1 MAKKVQH
8 IPVNILPKGTT
19 RGIMMLRKYFDGYP
33 DNKNVS
39 RPHRDDGYTFILQEK
54 GITHIEI
61 DFKTY
66 RIQAPAILYLHPSQ
80 VHRLI
85 AFEKAKLSTWII
97 AEENLHQAY
106 LRALNDLMPVNAL
119 ILSEATLSI
128 FLQMVSLSYTLS
140 TELHGNL
147 YHTALKESINTLAAF
162 VTSLYQ
168 SQSNLNEN
176 QNRFDMI
183 ARAFRKELELRYK
196 TVKRPAL
203 YADFL
208 NISVSYLN
216 ECVKAATGQSLSSNI
231 HQRVILE
238 AKRLLYHSDKSVKE
252 IANELGYDDY
262 SYFIRLFVKVTG
274 SKPLDFK
281 RKNRG

>member
-1 MAKKVQH
+1 MAKKIRH
-8 IPVNILPKGTT
+8 SPVNVLPKGTS
-19 RGIMMLRKYFDGYP
+19 RGIMMLRKYFDGVP
-33 DNKNVS
+33 DNEQVR
-39 RPHRDDGYTFILQEK
+39 RPHRDHGYTFILQEK

-66 RIQAPAILYLHPSQ
+66 RIQAPAIVYLHPSQ

-85 AFEKAKLSTWII
+85 AFEKAELSTWII
-97 AEENLHQAY
+97 EEENLHPAY
-106 LRALNDLMPVNAL
+106 LRGLNDLMPVSAL
-119 ILSEATLSI
+119 ALSEDKLSI
-128 FLQMVSLSYTLS
+128 FSQMVTLSYTLY
-140 TELHGNL
+140 TAIEDNL
-147 YHTALKESINTLAAF
+147 YHTTLKESINTLTAF
-162 VTSLYQ
+162 ITSLYQ
-168 SQSNLNEN
+168 AQSSLTEN
-176 QNRFDMI
+176 PNRFNAI

-281 RKNRG
+281 LKNRG